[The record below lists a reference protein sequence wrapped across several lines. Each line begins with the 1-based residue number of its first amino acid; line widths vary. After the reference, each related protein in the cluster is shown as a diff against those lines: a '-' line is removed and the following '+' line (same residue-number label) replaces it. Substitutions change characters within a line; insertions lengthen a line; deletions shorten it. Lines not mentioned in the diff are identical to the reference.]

1 LLKKLGTEFFAL
13 VAEFMLGS
21 APSVHHQPLIFRLE
35 RSLNQTRR
43 RCETVGEIRM
53 KINGPWKCPDGAVE
67 IKEIA
72 LQPGILELRRLGI
85 LAADALFG
93 LVRH

>member
-1 LLKKLGTEFFAL
+1 
-13 VAEFMLGS
+13 
-21 APSVHHQPLIFRLE
+21 
-35 RSLNQTRR
+35 
-43 RCETVGEIRM
+43 M

-93 LVRH
+93 LVRQ